1 MRSLHELL
9 QEQGA
14 KVTCAHNGQEAV
26 DVFATY
32 PQESFDVILM
42 DIMMPVMNGMEAAKA
57 IRALERPDAETVP
70 IIALTANAFMEDRK
84 KSQEAGM
91 NAHLTNR

>member
-1 MRSLHELL
+1 MCLRHIRR
-9 QEQGA
+9 
-14 KVTCAHNGQEAV
+14 KV
-26 DVFATY
+26 
-32 PQESFDVILM
+32 FDVILM

-91 NAHLTNR
+91 NAHLTKPLNMKTIIQTITKIAEKRTVTESD

>member
-1 MRSLHELL
+1 
-9 QEQGA
+9 
-14 KVTCAHNGQEAV
+14 
-26 DVFATY
+26 
-32 PQESFDVILM
+32 
-42 DIMMPVMNGMEAAKA
+42 MEAEKA

-91 NAHLTNR
+91 NAHLPKPLQMEKVVSTIARLCKRK